1 MNARDIIRG
10 IANGLDIPME
20 SMPPS
25 VLATQDAVASP
36 SRGLKNMIRIDT
48 TTEYTRDHKLESAS
62 ADEAVRRLLRDRHF
76 RLKDSFITAS
86 QSSATDMPYGM
97 KTRDHLNV
105 DVNDQ

>member
-1 MNARDIIRG
+1 
-10 IANGLDIPME
+10 
-20 SMPPS
+20 MPPS

-76 RLKDSFITAS
+76 RLKDSFIDRLAV
-86 QSSATDMPYGM
+86 QRHRHALRNENEGSSKRRRQRPVKY
-97 KTRDHLNV
+97 
-105 DVNDQ
+105 NDPSIHS